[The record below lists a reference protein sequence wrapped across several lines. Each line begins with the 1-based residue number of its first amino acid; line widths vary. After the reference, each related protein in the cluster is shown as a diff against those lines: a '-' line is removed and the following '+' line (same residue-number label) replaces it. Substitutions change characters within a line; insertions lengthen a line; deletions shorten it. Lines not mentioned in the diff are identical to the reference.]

1 MAQNVKFF
9 FTSDFSKYQN
19 LEVKDPLA
27 LYFVEDPSAN
37 FYALFKGDNMIATGS
52 VATTMMSG
60 LMTPEDRRM
69 LDELA
74 ASGGLDKLVAVDG
87 SISIVDGEDGNKN
100 ISVAISGQEGN
111 ALQKKDDGLFVA
123 LAQEVEV
130 PEYSIEKQA
139 IAEEGY
145 ASSYKL
151 KKVINGETSYV
162 GDTINI
168 AKDMVLQ
175 SAVLKKVVEADVPYE
190 GAEIGDPYIE
200 MAFND
205 AAASYIYVPVKDLV
219 DTYISGDG
227 IKIENNVISVELGS
241 DVNGLHIADGKLNL
255 GLATAEA
262 AGAMSVEDKKAL
274 DKLVALDISATYAT
288 KTELQDA
295 IADLTKIPNAE
306 QFDTSEDGVFT
317 IRSVDAEK
325 IMYNGQKLSDI
336 LDSINTSYTWE
347 ELSETVSA
355 DATNAAS
362 AITAASEYAI
372 VQVASGVVTEEV
384 NLDKSVTVEGEN
396 ANVPQNFSQEV

>member
-1 MAQNVKFF
+1 MSNVQFYF
-9 FTSDFSKYQN
+9 GTQAKYDALVEYN
-19 LEVKDPLA
+19 EMA
-27 LYFVEDPSAN
+27 LYFISDTLRL
-37 FYALFKGDNMIATGS
+37 YKGSQLYATGS
-52 VATTMMSG
+52 VATTLVSG
-60 LMTPEDRRM
+60 LLSAEDKKK

-87 SISIVDGEDGNKN
+87 SISIVDSEDGNKN
-100 ISVAISGQEGN
+100 IGVAISAQEGN

-123 LAQEVEV
+123 PAQEVEA

-151 KKVINGETSYV
+151 KKVVNGETSYV

-175 SAVLKKVVEADVPYE
+175 SAVLKKVVEANVPYE
-190 GAEIGDPYIE
+190 GAKIGDPYIE

-205 AAASYIYVPVKDLV
+205 TAASHIYVPVKELV
-219 DTYISGDG
+219 DTYIPGDG

-241 DVNGLHIADGKLNL
+241 DANGLHVADGKLNL
-255 GLATAEA
+255 GLATAES
-262 AGAMSVEDKKAL
+262 AGAMSVEDKNAL

-295 IADLTKIPNAE
+295 IADSTKIPNAE

-372 VQVASGVVTEEV
+372 VQVASGTVTEEV

>member
-9 FTSDFSKYQN
+9 FTSDFDKYKN
-19 LEVKDPLA
+19 LAEKDPVA
-27 LYFVEDPSAN
+27 LYFIEDPTN
-37 FYALFKGDNMIATGS
+37 GFYALYKGENLIGTGS
-52 VATTMMSG
+52 TATTLAAG
-60 LMTPEDRRM
+60 LMSSADKIA
-69 LDELA
+69 LDELV
-74 ASGGLDKLVAVDG
+74 ASGGLNKLHSDATINITD
-87 SISIVDGEDGNKN
+87 SEDGNKN
-100 ISVAISGQEGN
+100 IGVAISGQEGN

-123 LAQEVEV
+123 LSQEVEV
-130 PEYSIEKQA
+130 PGYSIEKQA

-151 KKVINGETSYV
+151 KKVVNGEVTYV

-175 SAVLKKVVEADVPYE
+175 SAVLKKVTEADVPYE
-190 GAEIGDPYIE
+190 GAKIGDPYIE

-205 AAASYIYVPVKDLV
+205 TTASHIYVPVKDLV

-241 DVNGLHIADGKLNL
+241 DANGLHVADGKLNL
-255 GLATAEA
+255 GLATAES
-262 AGAMSVEDKKAL
+262 AGAMSVEDKNAL

-295 IADLTKIPNAE
+295 IADSTKIPNAE

-372 VQVASGVVTEEV
+372 VQVASGTVTEEV